1 MRDLCDLCILP
12 LMSGP
17 VPELGLANRRQ
28 IAAVQSQLPWNRG
41 SEAWPKAL
49 EGAFCFC
56 TLDGVTC
63 DRLGAPRVDTA
74 RPPARLHGSPC
85 RVDSR
90 SPPTPWGC
98 VRSRAARRAGA
109 LRGSARRRRRSAA
122 ARTGATPR
130 TRLRAPHHRT
140 VRLCLGLTAPAI
152 GTSTRMLGACKWPAG
167 PSPALSGS
175 PSTSPSASAAWRTGT
190 APPTVRARQQS
201 GLAMARRRQC
211 HPWMPITQDG
221 S

>member
-1 MRDLCDLCILP
+1 MTDFQSL
-12 LMSGP
+12 
-17 VPELGLANRRQ
+17 VWQ
-28 IAAVQSQLPWNRG
+28 IAAPRTSD
-41 SEAWPKAL
+41 SKAL
-49 EGAFCFC
+49 FAFAHAGPS
-56 TLDGVTC
+56 DGVTAPC

-130 TRLRAPHHRT
+130 TRLRVPRHRT

-152 GTSTRMLGACKWPAG
+152 GTSTRMPGACKWPAG